1 MIKFKSRKLGIE
13 VFFEQ
18 EETYIQDTFDIR
30 GETIT
35 NSLSEHIK
43 SYHTR
48 SVLKPSEIKVKYMTK
63 VEYLK
68 LLEMRDKDNFFDIE
82 TDYGDTYSQCLMT
95 GSISSLQKIPN
106 RQNNSYF
113 YSGSLTVE
121 VR

>member
-18 EETYIQDTFDIR
+18 EETYIQDTFDVR

-35 NSLSEHIK
+35 ISLSEHIK

-63 VEYLK
+63 AEYLK

>member
-18 EETYIQDTFDIR
+18 EETYIQDVFDVR

-35 NSLSEHIK
+35 TSLSEHIK

-63 VEYLK
+63 AEYLK

-113 YSGSLTVE
+113 YSGSINVE

>member
-18 EETYIQDTFDIR
+18 EETYIQDTFDVR

-35 NSLSEHIK
+35 TSLSEHIK

-106 RQNNSYF
+106 RQNNSNF

>member
-18 EETYIQDTFDIR
+18 EETYIQDVFDVR

-35 NSLSEHIK
+35 TSLSEHIK

>member
-18 EETYIQDTFDIR
+18 EETYIQDTFDVR

-35 NSLSEHIK
+35 TSLSEHIK

-63 VEYLK
+63 AEYLK